1 MVVFIYFYIV
11 FLAWVG
17 GVGGVPFS
25 ELGVQLRKIGGIGN
39 VNYKVSW

>member
-1 MVVFIYFYIV
+1 MVYLFIV
-11 FLAWVG
+11 FLDWVG
-17 GVGGVPFS
+17 GGRARFPLS